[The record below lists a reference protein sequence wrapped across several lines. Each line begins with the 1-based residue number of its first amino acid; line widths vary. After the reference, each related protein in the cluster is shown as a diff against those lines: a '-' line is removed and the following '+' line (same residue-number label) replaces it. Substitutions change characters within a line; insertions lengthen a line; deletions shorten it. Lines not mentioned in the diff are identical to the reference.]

1 MDEQKME
8 QKPDERRL
16 PERLLAIQN
25 ELKAPK
31 GQYNSFGKYK
41 YRSAEDILEAVKP
54 LAEQHSVLIY
64 CSDDIVMV
72 GNRIY
77 VKATATAE
85 DVTGRCSAITVTAF
99 AREPDDKKGMDAS
112 QITGTASS
120 YARKYAL
127 NGLLCIDDAKDAD
140 TDAYQTA
147 GNAPTAKQKFT
158 AATAKSPYKPQR
170 ARMGDCISRL
180 TFTSNA
186 EGFASTAFRHPRGQE
201 NDRQKSVCKKS
212 QSPLRHPRAMQS
224 AHHPVL
230 TCKWDCYRKP
240 QAGLRRLFL

>member
-85 DVTGRCSAITVTAF
+85 DVTGRCNAITVTAF

-147 GNAPTAKQKFT
+147 GNAPTAKQQQPRQIYCSNCKKPIQ
-158 AATAKSPYKPQR
+158 AAKDKDGRLYQPIDIYKQCR
-170 ARMGDCISRL
+170 GLCISC
-180 TFTSNA
+180 FQ
-186 EGFASTAFRHPRGQE
+186 ASKG
-201 NDRQKSVCKKS
+201 
-212 QSPLRHPRAMQS
+212 
-224 AHHPVL
+224 
-230 TCKWDCYRKP
+230 
-240 QAGLRRLFL
+240 AGK

>member
-1 MDEQKME
+1 MGEQKME

-31 GQYNSFGKYK
+31 GQYNQFGRYN

-54 LAEQHSVLIY
+54 IAMKHNVLIY

-85 DVTGRCSAITVTAF
+85 DVTGGCSAITVTAF

-147 GNAPTAKQKFT
+147 GNAPTTKQQQ
-158 AATAKSPYKPQR
+158 PRQIY
-170 ARMGDCISRL
+170 C
-180 TFTSNA
+180 SN
-186 EGFASTAFRHPRGQE
+186 
-201 NDRQKSVCKKS
+201 CKK
-212 QSPLRHPRAMQS
+212 PI
-224 AHHPVL
+224 
-230 TCKWDCYRKP
+230 
-240 QAGLRRLFL
+240 QAAKDKDGRLYQPIDIYKQCRGLCINCFQASKGAGK